1 MADATTGRVRIAAAA
16 AEARAYGLTQADLV
30 EWEQFSPIEIY
41 WARKHHLTSEVASRW
56 AAKGLRVG
64 DAVRAVALGM
74 TPEEVAPWA
83 GAGFAP
89 FDAVEAKETG
99 VSLETAVA
107 WLRAGFI
114 VPDAA
119 LLIRDGWTLEEAV
132 AARYAGIAAED
143 HGPFPVPGRMSDSA
157 ETESCPLVMGLRVS
171 ARHQV
176 RQQWSI

>member
-1 MADATTGRVRIAAAA
+1 MADATAGQVRSAAEA

-30 EWEQFSPIEIY
+30 EWERFSPIEIY
-41 WARKHHLTSEVASRW
+41 WARKHHLTPAVARHW

-64 DAVRAVALGM
+64 DAVRATALGM

-99 VSLETAVA
+99 VPLETAIA
-107 WLRAGFI
+107 WLQAGFI
-114 VPDAA
+114 LPDAA

-132 AARYAGIAAED
+132 TARYAAGNSASPENRYSTAGESPCGARGPAGPAAATRRL
-143 HGPFPVPGRMSDSA
+143 GS
-157 ETESCPLVMGLRVS
+157 
-171 ARHQV
+171 
-176 RQQWSI
+176 